1 MAHESTMRIKME
13 RQTKKIS
20 LWELDRDTDGSWS
33 APTWRQAFLR
43 STQATAPLVV
53 RAGRVKVVSQGIGD
67 RSLLLRC
74 LGCESIFL
82 LGGCPRCGNNSLGV
96 VIETTGNDPAVL
108 EQSFLCSRCG
118 HSTGR
123 TWTCTRCG
131 TSNPNH
137 MTVGYATTR
146 QFDKKR
152 SGTKMVPEAVHNPDP
167 GRRINIP
174 E

>member
-1 MAHESTMRIKME
+1 ME

-33 APTWRQAFLR
+33 PPTWRQAFLR

-53 RAGRVKVVSQGIGD
+53 RAGRVTVVSQGIRD
-67 RSLLLRC
+67 RSLLLGC

-123 TWTCTRCG
+123 TWTCPRCG
-131 TSNPNH
+131 TSNPNQ
-137 MTVGYATTR
+137 MTVGYATTS
-146 QFDKKR
+146 QSDKKR
-152 SGTKMVPEAVHNPDP
+152 SGSKMVPEAVHNPDP

-174 E
+174 EL